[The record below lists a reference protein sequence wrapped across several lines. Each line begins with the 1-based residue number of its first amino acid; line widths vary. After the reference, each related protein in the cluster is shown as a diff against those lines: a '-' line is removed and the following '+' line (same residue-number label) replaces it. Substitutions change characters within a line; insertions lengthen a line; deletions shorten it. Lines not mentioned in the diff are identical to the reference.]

1 MKELDVKV
9 GGYVFTDDEIQSF
22 FAYLKTLL
30 QHHMTKLPQGSVEKY
45 ELSICNTTLGKPGE
59 GERTSIPQSSFRR
72 DLTIVCE
79 CAGVTGSQL
88 FVSNDQRFLNTV
100 AHSNVVRGLFKKA
113 ARKHCF
119 KS

>member
-1 MKELDVKV
+1 MSLQTMKYRV
-9 GGYVFTDDEIQSF
+9 F

-45 ELSICNTTLGKPGE
+45 ELNICNTTLGKPGE
-59 GERTSIPQSSFRR
+59 GERTSLPQSSFRR